1 MQRRIFLKNSVSACM
16 AFSFLGASCT
26 KKPENEEKVNTV
38 KTFSIG
44 IQLYTIAAL
53 LSENF
58 RETLQM
64 LAATGYRELEF
75 AGPYYFSAQ
84 EEIENSIMLKHLG
97 LKGYGYYDHTPQE
110 LKAFLDE
117 MGLQTPSAHMSMN
130 TLDHNLAEAMHAAQ
144 IIGHDYIVCP
154 MLVIS
159 TLDEYKAAADKF
171 NNIGEECKKAGI
183 RFAYH
188 NHSLEFATLEG
199 EVAFDVLLERTDPDL
214 VSFEMDVFWTEVA
227 GIDPVAYFNK
237 YPGRFPLL
245 HIKDMAQKME
255 APDTD
260 WQTFTDPEKAQAM
273 FARQTHVGEGI
284 IDFKRILENSEK
296 AGVKHY
302 FIERDF
308 PPNPSEFVKQS
319 FDNFSKM
326 LT

>member
-1 MQRRIFLKNSVSACM
+1 MQRRIFLKNSANACM
-16 AFSFLGASCT
+16 ALSVLGFSCSKRSTNA
-26 KKPENEEKVNTV
+26 ENAPTSGPS
-38 KTFSIG
+38 SIG

-64 LAATGYRELEF
+64 LAETGYKELEF

-97 LKGYGYYDHTPQE
+97 LKGHGYYDHTPQE

-117 MGLQTPSAHMSMN
+117 LGLRAPSAHVSMQSLN
-130 TLDHNLAEAMHAAQ
+130 HNLAEAMNAAQ

-171 NNIGEECKKAGI
+171 NSIGEECKKTGI

-188 NHSLEFATLEG
+188 NHSLEFATLDG
-199 EVAFDVLLERTDPDL
+199 EIAFDMLLERTDPDL
-214 VSFEMDVFWTEVA
+214 VSFELDVFWTEVA
-227 GIDPVAYFNK
+227 GVDPVAYFNK

-255 APDTD
+255 APNTD

-273 FARQTHVGEGI
+273 FARQSNIGEGI
-284 IDFKRILENSEK
+284 IDFQRILENAEK

-319 FDNFSKM
+319 FDNFSRI